1 MRLRPSSPTPWLS
14 GLGGGG
20 PSHPCAKC
28 REHVTGIA
36 IGGLCANCSR
46 LLQRRATRIARLVAI
61 GTTLPLAVYVAW
73 SLPVERTARL
83 VGAGSVLVWYVF
95 TFIIAKRVALE
106 WLK

>member
-1 MRLRPSSPTPWLS
+1 VLLRPNSPAPWSS
-14 GLGGGG
+14 GLG

-28 REHVTGIA
+28 GEYVAGIA
-36 IGGLCANCSR
+36 VGGLCASCGR
-46 LLQRRATRIARLVAI
+46 LLQRRAARIARLAAI

-83 VGAGSVLVWYVF
+83 VGAASVLLWYLL
-95 TFIIAKRVALE
+95 TFLIAKRVAWE